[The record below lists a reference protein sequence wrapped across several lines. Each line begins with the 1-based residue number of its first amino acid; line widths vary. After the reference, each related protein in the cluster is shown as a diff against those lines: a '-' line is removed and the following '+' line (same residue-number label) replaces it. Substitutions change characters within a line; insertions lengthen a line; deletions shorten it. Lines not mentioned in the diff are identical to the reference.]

1 MAAIDK
7 LEEPII
13 LPSSDKIE
21 NEGKTS
27 QGRASANEW
36 NLLVKAV
43 VKLRDAL
50 LSLKAYVDEKAQE
63 RITTDTILDESSNN
77 AIANSVVATNIN
89 FIKNAISNYLN
100 KFRSKGVEVIDSNGN
115 ARANLTADNVS
126 ATLTATDN
134 LNINAENGTLKT
146 HSSSA
151 EVFGESQATIKSD
164 NVAGIVAGESGVFA
178 DATDNKVHIVGDDT
192 EFTYRTTDENG
203 EQQESVVTLRNILL
217 GGKLITYDQY
227 KAIKKKEMITYYV
240 AKDEEALKRNKCWR
254 IYLRAQLVGE
264 FDVEGNLTLP
274 VFPMRFP
281 FRLV

>member
-1 MAAIDK
+1 MADIDTD
-7 LEEPII
+7 IQ

-27 QGRASANEW
+27 QGRASSSEW
-36 NLLVKAV
+36 NLLVNAV
-43 VKLRDAL
+43 AKLRDAIV
-50 LSLKAYVDEKAQE
+50 SLKTYIDEKAQE
-63 RITTDTILDESSNN
+63 RVTTDTVLNEASNN
-77 AIANSVVATNIN
+77 AIANSVVSTNIN
-89 FIKNAISNYLN
+89 FIKNTISGYLN
-100 KFRSKGVEVIDSNGN
+100 KFRSKNLEIVDEDDNTKAS
-115 ARANLTADNVS
+115 LTADNIS
-126 ATLTATDN
+126 ATLSASDN

-146 HSSSA
+146 HSSSV
-151 EVFGESQATIKSD
+151 EVYGESQATIKSD
-164 NVAGIVAGESGVFA
+164 NIVCVVAGESGVFA

-203 EQQESVVTLRNILL
+203 EQQENVVTLRNILL
-217 GGKLITYDQY
+217 GGQLITYDQY

-240 AKDEEALKRNKCWR
+240 AKDEEALRRNKCWR

-281 FRLV
+281 FRLA

>member
-1 MAAIDK
+1 MADIDTN
-7 LEEPII
+7 IQ

-27 QGRASANEW
+27 QGRASSSEW

-43 VKLRDAL
+43 AKLRDAL
-50 LSLKAYVDEKAQE
+50 LSLKTYVDEKAQE
-63 RITTDTILDESSNN
+63 RITTDTVLNESSNN
-77 AIANSVVATNIN
+77 AIANSIVTTNIN
-89 FIKNAISNYLN
+89 FIKKVITDYLN
-100 KFRSKGVEVIDSNGN
+100 KFRTKNIEVVDNEENIK
-115 ARANLTADNVS
+115 ANISADNIS
-126 ATLTATDN
+126 ATISATDN
-134 LNINAENGTLKT
+134 LNVNAENGSIDMQSENT
-146 HSSSA
+146 HIY
-151 EVFGESQATIKSD
+151 GESESHLTSD
-164 NVAGIVAGESGVFA
+164 GTSAIIAGNSGVFA

-192 EFTYRTTDENG
+192 EFTYRTTDVNG
-203 EQQESVVTLRNILL
+203 EQQESIVTLKDILL
-217 GGKLITYDQY
+217 GGQLITYDQY

-281 FRLV
+281 FRLA

>member
-1 MAAIDK
+1 MADIDTN
-7 LEEPII
+7 IQ

-27 QGRASANEW
+27 QGRASSSEW
-36 NLLVKAV
+36 NLLVNAV
-43 VKLRDAL
+43 AKLRDAL
-50 LSLKAYVDEKAQE
+50 VSLKTYIDEKAQE
-63 RITTDTILDESSNN
+63 RVTTDTVLNEASNN
-77 AIANSVVATNIN
+77 AIANSVVSTNIN
-89 FIKNAISNYLN
+89 FIKKTISGYLN
-100 KFRSKGVEVIDSNGN
+100 KFRSKNLEIVGKDDNTKAS
-115 ARANLTADNVS
+115 LTADNIS
-126 ATLTATDN
+126 ATLSATDN

-146 HSSSA
+146 HSSSV
-151 EVFGESQATIKSD
+151 EVYGESQATIKSD
-164 NVAGIVAGESGVFA
+164 NIACVIAGESGVFA

-203 EQQESVVTLRNILL
+203 VQQENVVTLRNILL
-217 GGKLITYDQY
+217 GGQLITYDQY

-240 AKDEEALKRNKCWR
+240 AKDEEALRRNKCWR

-281 FRLV
+281 FRLA

>member
-1 MAAIDK
+1 MADIDTN
-7 LEEPII
+7 IQ

-27 QGRASANEW
+27 QGRASSSEW

-43 VKLRDAL
+43 AKLRDAL

-63 RITTDTILDESSNN
+63 RISTDTVLNESSNN
-77 AIANSVVATNIN
+77 AVANSIVTTNIN
-89 FIKNAISNYLN
+89 FIKKAITDYLN
-100 KFRSKGVEVIDSNGN
+100 KFRTKNIEVVDNDENIK
-115 ARANLTADNVS
+115 ANISADNIS
-126 ATLTATDN
+126 ATISATDN
-134 LNINAENGTLKT
+134 LNINTENGSIDMQSENT
-146 HSSSA
+146 HIH
-151 EVFGESQATIKSD
+151 GESESHLTSD
-164 NVAGIVAGESGVFA
+164 GTSAIIAGNSGVFA

-203 EQQESVVTLRNILL
+203 EIQENVVTLRNILL
-217 GGKLITYDQY
+217 GGQLITYDQY

-240 AKDEEALKRNKCWR
+240 AKDEDALKRNKCWR
-254 IYLRAQLVGE
+254 IYLRAQLIGE

-281 FRLV
+281 FRLA

>member
-1 MAAIDK
+1 MADIDTN
-7 LEEPII
+7 IQ

-27 QGRASANEW
+27 QGRASSSEW
-36 NLLVKAV
+36 NLLVNAV
-43 VKLRDAL
+43 AKLRDAIV
-50 LSLKAYVDEKAQE
+50 SLKTYIDEKAQE
-63 RITTDTILDESSNN
+63 RVTTDTVLNEASNN
-77 AIANSVVATNIN
+77 AIANSVVSTNIN
-89 FIKNAISNYLN
+89 FIKNTISGYPN
-100 KFRSKGVEVIDSNGN
+100 KFRSKNLEIVDEDDNTKAS
-115 ARANLTADNVS
+115 LTADNIS
-126 ATLTATDN
+126 ATLSASDN

-146 HSSSA
+146 HSSSV
-151 EVFGESQATIKSD
+151 EVYGESQATIKSD
-164 NVAGIVAGESGVFA
+164 NIACVAAGESGVFA

-203 EQQESVVTLRNILL
+203 EQQENVVTLRNILL
-217 GGKLITYDQY
+217 GGQLITYDQY

-240 AKDEEALKRNKCWR
+240 AKDEEALRRNKCWR

-281 FRLV
+281 FRLA

>member
-1 MAAIDK
+1 MADIDTN
-7 LEEPII
+7 IQ

-27 QGRASANEW
+27 QGRASSSEW
-36 NLLVKAV
+36 NLLVNAV
-43 VKLRDAL
+43 AKLRNAL
-50 LSLKAYVDEKAQE
+50 VSLKTYIDEKAQE
-63 RITTDTILDESSNN
+63 RVTTDTVLNEASNN
-77 AIANSVVATNIN
+77 AIANSVVSTNIT
-89 FIKNAISNYLN
+89 FIRNTISGYLN
-100 KFRSKGVEVIDSNGN
+100 KFRSKNLEIVDKDGN
-115 ARANLTADNVS
+115 TKASLTADNISTTLS
-126 ATLTATDN
+126 ASDN

-146 HSSSA
+146 HSSSV
-151 EVFGESQATIKSD
+151 EVYGESQATIKS
-164 NVAGIVAGESGVFA
+164 NNIACVVAGESGVFA

-203 EQQESVVTLRNILL
+203 EQQENVVTLRNILL
-217 GGKLITYDQY
+217 GGQLITYDQY

-240 AKDEEALKRNKCWR
+240 AKDEEALRRNKCWR

-281 FRLV
+281 FRLA

>member
-1 MAAIDK
+1 MADIDTN
-7 LEEPII
+7 IQ

-21 NEGKTS
+21 NDGKTS
-27 QGRASANEW
+27 QGRASSSEW

-43 VKLRDAL
+43 AKLRDAL

-63 RITTDTILDESSNN
+63 RISTDTVLNESSNN
-77 AIANSVVATNIN
+77 AVANSIVTTNIN
-89 FIKNAISNYLN
+89 FIKRIISDYIN
-100 KFRSKGVEVIDSNGN
+100 KFRSKDVEIVDSDGN
-115 ARANLTADNVS
+115 AKANLTADNIS
-126 ATLTATDN
+126 ATISATDN
-134 LNINAENGTLKT
+134 LNVNAENGSIDMQSENT
-146 HSSSA
+146 HIY
-151 EVFGESQATIKSD
+151 GESESHLTSD
-164 NVAGIVAGESGVFA
+164 GTSAIIAGNSGVFA

-203 EQQESVVTLRNILL
+203 EQQENLVTLRDILL
-217 GGKLITYDQY
+217 GGQLITYDQY

-240 AKDEEALKRNKCWR
+240 AKDEESLKRNKCWR

-281 FRLV
+281 FRLA